1 MSIIDELPEDFQPL
15 AILGDIGGYL
25 HIYSYLDDNTLIGIL
40 EMGVESVQNEE
51 YDVKTTLLQ

>member
-25 HIYSYLDDNTLIGIL
+25 HVYSYLDDKTLTGIL
-40 EMGVESVQNEE
+40 EMAIESVENEE

>member
-25 HIYSYLDDNTLIGIL
+25 HVYSYLDDKTLTGIL
-40 EMGVESVQNEE
+40 EMAIESVQNEE

>member
-25 HIYSYLDDNTLIGIL
+25 HVYSYLDDNTLTGIL
-40 EMGVESVQNEE
+40 EMAIESVQNEE

>member
-51 YDVKTTLLQ
+51 YDIKTTLLQ

>member
-25 HIYSYLDDNTLIGIL
+25 HVYSYLDDRNLAGIL
-40 EMGVESVQNEE
+40 EMAIDSVENEE
-51 YDVKTTLLQ
+51 YDLKTTLLQ

>member
-25 HIYSYLDDNTLIGIL
+25 HVYSYLDDNTLTGIL
-40 EMGVESVQNEE
+40 EMAVESVQNEE

>member
-25 HIYSYLDDNTLIGIL
+25 HIYSYLDDDTLTGIL
-40 EMGVESVQNEE
+40 EMGIDSIQNEQ

>member
-25 HIYSYLDDNTLIGIL
+25 HVYSYLDDDNLTGIL
-40 EMGVESVQNEE
+40 EMAIESVQNEE

>member
-25 HIYSYLDDNTLIGIL
+25 HVYSYLDDRNLTGIL
-40 EMGVESVQNEE
+40 EMAIESVENEE

>member
-1 MSIIDELPEDFQPL
+1 MSIIDELPEGFQPL

-25 HIYSYLDDNTLIGIL
+25 HVYSYLDDRNLTGIL
-40 EMGVESVQNEE
+40 EMAIDSVENEE